1 MLREGDMV
9 YLEKFILPDE
19 DREAEIANR
28 RREEN
33 GGALGYLENG
43 YPCMLFPQR
52 GLKELDFEPITIF
65 YGGNGSGKS
74 TLLNVIAE
82 KFKLKRQ
89 SPYNGGELFLPYARA
104 CGYRPGYDD
113 EGEPFAGLPL
123 ASRLIASDDVF
134 EYMLTARTR
143 NEEIAENT
151 EDAKGEYA
159 ALKYGDT
166 VRFSGLEDYEA
177 VRLQLLA
184 RRKSLSRR
192 KFMHKLVG
200 KEVRLR
206 SNGETALRFFD
217 EQLRDG
223 ALYCLDEPE
232 NSLSP
237 KLQMQM
243 KEILEEKARFC
254 GCQLI
259 VATHSPFLLSM
270 RGAKIYDLDSSP
282 VLPKKWW
289 ELENTKTY
297 FAFFYKHRDLFLKK

>member
-1 MLREGDMV
+1 MV
-9 YLEKFILPDE
+9 YLEKFRLPDE
-19 DREAEIANR
+19 DQEAEIANR
-28 RREEN
+28 RRSEN

-52 GLKELDFEPITIF
+52 GLEELDFEPITIF

-82 KFKLKRQ
+82 KFSLKRL
-89 SPYNGGELFLPYARA
+89 SPYNGGELFLPYVRA
-104 CGYRPGYDD
+104 CEIRLGYDD
-113 EGEPFAGLPL
+113 EGEPFSAVPF
-123 ASRLIASDDVF
+123 ASRIITSDDVF
-134 EYMLTARTR
+134 EYMLAARTR
-143 NEEIAENT
+143 NEEIAEDT
-151 EDAKGEYA
+151 EVAKEEYA
-159 ALKYGDT
+159 AIKFGDT
-166 VRFSGLEDYEA
+166 VRFSGLQDYEA

-184 RRKSLSRR
+184 RQKSLSRR
-192 KFMHKLVG
+192 KFMHKIVG
-200 KEVRLR
+200 KQVRLR

-217 EQLRDG
+217 EQLKDS

-243 KEILEEKARFC
+243 REILQEKARHC

-259 VATHSPFLLSM
+259 ISTHSPFLLSM

-289 ELENTKTY
+289 ELENTRIY
-297 FAFFYKHRDLFLKK
+297 FSFFYKNRDLFLKK